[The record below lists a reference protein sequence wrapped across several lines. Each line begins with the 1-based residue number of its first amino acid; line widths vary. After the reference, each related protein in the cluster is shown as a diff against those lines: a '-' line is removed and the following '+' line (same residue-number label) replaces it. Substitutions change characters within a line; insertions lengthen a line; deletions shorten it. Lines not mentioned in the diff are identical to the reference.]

1 MEQVRV
7 TVETS
12 ATEKRLMTQEDF
24 TRFSLDRGQA
34 MANIREIWDAMLQ
47 DQHVDEALLA
57 LMASDNMAADVAMDE
72 LGMVTRF
79 AQAGMT
85 TVGDTQGSAGPVLQ
99 PLAPPTPLLPA
110 APTDDTEG
118 FDGEVEDSWGG
129 GDAMDG
135 SAELDP
141 MQDGPGAMAA
151 DPFKA
156 NLTESLKEISA
167 ERRRALVVIPGGV
180 TAIVQTC
187 DVSAHAQYSKMY
199 DAYKAKETADATAVW
214 WFN

>member
-1 MEQVRV
+1 MGG
-7 TVETS
+7 
-12 ATEKRLMTQEDF
+12 
-24 TRFSLDRGQA
+24 RF
-34 MANIREIWDAMLQ
+34 
-47 DQHVDEALLA
+47 H
-57 LMASDNMAADVAMDE
+57 
-72 LGMVTRF
+72 
-79 AQAGMT
+79 
-85 TVGDTQGSAGPVLQ
+85 
-99 PLAPPTPLLPA
+99 
-110 APTDDTEG
+110 
-118 FDGEVEDSWGG
+118 
-129 GDAMDG
+129 G